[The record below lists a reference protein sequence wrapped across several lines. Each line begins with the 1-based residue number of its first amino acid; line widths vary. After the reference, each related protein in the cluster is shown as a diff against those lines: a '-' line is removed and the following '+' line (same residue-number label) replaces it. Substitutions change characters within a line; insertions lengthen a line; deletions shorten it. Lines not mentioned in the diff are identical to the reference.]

1 MPDLGP
7 EASILIS
14 FAILFKDTAICF
26 KAPYSTGIMSGK
38 SFKFI
43 GCSDK
48 WMCKLS
54 DIISNFMAYPEVCSI
69 LYQLQFLPKQFQI
82 DGVAYFVALDTII

>member
-1 MPDLGP
+1 MREERAHFQVTFSPMPDLGP

-26 KAPYSTGIMSGK
+26 KAPRFYNGIMSGK

-48 WMCKLS
+48 LV
-54 DIISNFMAYPEVCSI
+54 N
-69 LYQLQFLPKQFQI
+69 
-82 DGVAYFVALDTII
+82 

>member
-26 KAPYSTGIMSGK
+26 KARAILQWHHERQ

-48 WMCKLS
+48 GCPV
-54 DIISNFMAYPEVCSI
+54 N
-69 LYQLQFLPKQFQI
+69 
-82 DGVAYFVALDTII
+82 

>member
-1 MPDLGP
+1 MMEEPGSFSGNCNSPMPDLGP

-26 KAPYSTGIMSGK
+26 STVRFYNGIMSGK

-48 WMCKLS
+48 RMPSKLS
-54 DIISNFMAYPEVCSI
+54 DINFYGIS
-69 LYQLQFLPKQFQI
+69 
-82 DGVAYFVALDTII
+82 